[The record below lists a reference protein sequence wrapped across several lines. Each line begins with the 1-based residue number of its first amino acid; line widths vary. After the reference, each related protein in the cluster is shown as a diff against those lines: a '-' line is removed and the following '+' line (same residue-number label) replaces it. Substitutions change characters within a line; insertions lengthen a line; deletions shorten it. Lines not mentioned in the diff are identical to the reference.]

1 MRHNMNKAQIFWQN
15 WVDPYHQDD
24 ANIFMPEK
32 QDYVAQ
38 TQEQLE
44 AGGGNFSD
52 PIDFDELEEEEES
65 EGKPIRTL
73 FGPFGPIPLTDYSSP
88 SKIFNLWVGH
98 TNFTLTEQIVQEI
111 ESVPGV
117 ETLDVYTR
125 YRFRIGFG
133 QVFKD
138 SNVMNR
144 INEVVSNIATGETYE
159 SA

>member
-1 MRHNMNKAQIFWQN
+1 MRHNMKKAQIIWQN

-44 AGGGNFSD
+44 AGSGDFSD
-52 PIDFDELEEEEES
+52 PLDFDELEDEEEH
-65 EGKPIRTL
+65 GKPIRTL

-98 TNFTLTEQIVQEI
+98 TNFTLTQQIVQEI
-111 ESVPGV
+111 ENVPGV

-133 QVFKD
+133 HVFKD
-138 SNVMNR
+138 RNVMNR
-144 INEVVSNIATGETYE
+144 INEVVNNIATGETYE